1 MQLFLHSASFVFFWC
16 KIRIFSIPVKK
27 DWTRPCSTFR
37 NTENKNPNL
46 LNIQSCVRQLCC
58 GSVSTCLTAEGKQ
71 TVPTVQTRL
80 LACVFYVNT
89 IKWPMPTF
97 LCATLDCKTVE
108 RSSCLEK
115 HYYLSSFYPAAA
127 SRLFWS
133 LSQDA
138 VETAEIGLKL
148 PEFEEMP
155 NMSGGVSR
163 ETHFQK
169 RYLDDSYLVPW
180 WICGCMKTWL
190 WIIHLLSTSC
200 GVTWCREQ
208 AGIYFSYV

>member
-1 MQLFLHSASFVFFWC
+1 MQLFLHSATF
-16 KIRIFSIPVKK
+16 FSIPVKT
-27 DWTRPCSTFR
+27 DWTHLCSTFG

-46 LNIQSCVRQLCC
+46 SKSYQ
-58 GSVSTCLTAEGKQ
+58 VSSSFVVDQFQYVWQQKGN
-71 TVPTVQTRL
+71 RL
-80 LACVFYVNT
+80 FQQFKLDYLRVFYVNT
-89 IKWPMPTF
+89 IKWPMLTF

-108 RSSCLEK
+108 RPSCLEK
-115 HYYLSSFYPAAA
+115 YDYLLSFYPAAA
-127 SRLFWS
+127 SHLFWS
-133 LSQDA
+133 LSRDA
-138 VETAEIGLKL
+138 FKTAEIGFKL

-155 NMSGGVSR
+155 DMSGGVSR

-180 WICGCMKTWL
+180 WICGYRKTWL

-208 AGIYFSYV
+208 ASIYFSYV